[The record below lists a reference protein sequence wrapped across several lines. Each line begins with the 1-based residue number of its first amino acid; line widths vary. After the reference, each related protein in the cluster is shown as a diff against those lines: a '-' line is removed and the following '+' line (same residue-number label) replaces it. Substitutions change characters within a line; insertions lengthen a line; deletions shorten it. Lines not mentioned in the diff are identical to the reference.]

1 MPTIGKTQKPAGVDK
16 SSPQKPLGK
25 RKMESRNVN
34 IKSSLIIDN
43 CQYKGNAV
51 LNANK

>member
-1 MPTIGKTQKPAGVDK
+1 MPAYGEKQKPAGVDK
-16 SSPQKPLGK
+16 SSPQKQLGK

-34 IKSSLIIDN
+34 IKPSLIIDN
-43 CQYKGNAV
+43 CPYNGNAV